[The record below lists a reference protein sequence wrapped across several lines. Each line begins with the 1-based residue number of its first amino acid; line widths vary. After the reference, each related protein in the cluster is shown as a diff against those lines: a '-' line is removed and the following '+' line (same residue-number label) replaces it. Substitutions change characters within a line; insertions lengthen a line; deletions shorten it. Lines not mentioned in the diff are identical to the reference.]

1 MFAVLDPLLIPLVV
15 GALMV
20 LCAAVV
26 CVVAIVRADR
36 RDVVEVVRASRV
48 GGGDDPVAMPSEVRP
63 AASRSVR

>member
-15 GALMV
+15 GAPMV

-36 RDVVEVVRASRV
+36 RDVVEVVRAL
-48 GGGDDPVAMPSEVRP
+48 PEL
-63 AASRSVR
+63 AAVMIRWRRHRK